1 MSDET
6 NLVQCNCCER
16 RCRIKDQSA
25 GYCRI
30 RYNDRGNLFL
40 SVYGY
45 PCALQIDPIEKKPL
59 FHFLPGTR
67 SFSIGTFGCNYRCS
81 FCQNWSI
88 SQPLNVSCNQPNIA
102 GLVLQS
108 RGSQEYFSPQAIV
121 ALALENH
128 CSSIAF
134 TYNEPTTWG
143 EYAHDIAEE
152 AHKKG
157 LKCIYVSNGSMT
169 EEHLEFIK
177 SSIDAMNIDLKAWNP
192 DFYRKVC
199 AGDIEVV
206 KRNIRRIW
214 KMGIWLEVTTLL
226 IPGKNDS
233 DMEIGSIAHFL
244 ADISP
249 AIPWHISAFHPDFRM
264 KDIGNTPVTR
274 MKFAYDV
281 GKDAGLKYVYLGNI
295 QCAHCEDTSCPQCH
309 KKVIQ
314 RNWFHVQLPTDS
326 TFSGVCPSCGT
337 KIDGIWQ
344 QQL

>member
-1 MSDET
+1 M
-6 NLVQCNCCER
+6 QCSCCER

-30 RYNDRGNLFL
+30 RYNDRGSLFL

-88 SQPLNVSCNQPNIA
+88 PQPLNTPRNQRSIA
-102 GLVLQS
+102 DLVLQS
-108 RGSQEYFSPQAIV
+108 RGSEEYYSPQAMV

-143 EYAHDIAEE
+143 EYAHDIAEK

-199 AGDIEVV
+199 AGDVDVV

-214 KMGIWLEVTTLL
+214 EMGIWLEVTTLL

-233 DMEIGSIAHFL
+233 DNEIRSIALFL

-249 AIPWHISAFHPDFRM
+249 AIPWHLSAFHPDFRM
-264 KDIGNTPVTR
+264 IDVRNTPATR
-274 MKFAYDV
+274 MKHAYDV
-281 GKDAGLKYVYLGNI
+281 GKESGLKYVYLGNI
-295 QCAHCEDTSCPQCH
+295 KCENCEDTVCPQCH
-309 KKVIQ
+309 EKVIQ
-314 RNWFHVQLPTDS
+314 RNWFQVQHPADAA
-326 TFSGVCPSCGT
+326 FSGVCPSCGT

-344 QQL
+344 